1 MKTHSHTRIFL
12 MLFLPI
18 LVSASQQ
25 HLIDY
30 KFSHNDTYYS
40 FRGSFF
46 VSFDPDS
53 VLDLIWDFKN
63 IAEYS
68 GGAKSIVLMS
78 SGENWYHLTYTYQ
91 KLIFLEN
98 RSSWQR
104 TLDGDE
110 RKIVFELLSNS
121 TNLPF
126 TPEME
131 YSIGY
136 YQVKPAIDGCMVE
149 YFQECRI
156 TPGIFEDNTI
166 RMAEKEAI
174 NFITELEAFIQRSC
188 YLLDHNRNLHP

>member
-1 MKTHSHTRIFL
+1 
-12 MLFLPI
+12 MLFLLI

-25 HLIDY
+25 QLIDY
-30 KFSHNDTYYS
+30 KFSHKNAYYS
-40 FRGSFF
+40 FSGFFF

-68 GGAKSIVLMS
+68 VGAKSIDLLGG
-78 SGENWYHLTYTYQ
+78 GEKWYNLTYTYQ

-110 RKIVFELLSNS
+110 RKIAFELLSNS

-131 YSIGY
+131 YSVGY

-156 TPGIFEDNTI
+156 TSGILENNYI

-174 NFITELEAFIQRSC
+174 NFITELEAFIKRSC
-188 YLLDHNRNLHP
+188 HLLDQNRNLHP